1 MKHLIALLAALTMT
15 ACAGNA
21 KHTDDTLYYLC
32 DNNEKGKLDF
42 EDEILVI
49 TRTPEGEYK
58 GKFYGTSD
66 EFMKA
71 RKGFLPGFYA
81 LPFAFRKGESKEI
94 SFTLSAKDRR
104 FLNMPVSIKYQNHF
118 DAIDAFG
125 DVWYLG
131 WKQSQDILDK
141 EVVTFCGELNADGIV
156 LENRDVAFPEKK
168 RLFKRV
174 KADELAA
181 YGAQLMT
188 RKQSKENSGR
198 LYPVQGRSGKVVE
211 LSNGNFY
218 PLIEKDEEQGCYVLD
233 GQEYSKV
240 PMDKGTVREYR
251 AEDGKG
257 FIYLTKNITIHVYDA
272 PSAGAR
278 KISILRGSS
287 HEVPECY
294 QVLSYQNGWYKIRIE
309 GAAGNKISEGY
320 VPEKHFSWDPKG
332 F

>member
-1 MKHLIALLAALTMT
+1 MKHLIVLFAALTMT
-15 ACAGNA
+15 AYAGNA
-21 KHTDDTLYYLC
+21 KQTDDTLYYLC

-81 LPFAFRKGESKEI
+81 LPFTFRKGESKEI

-188 RKQSKENSGR
+188 RKQRDRKS
-198 LYPVQGRSGKVVE
+198 VV
-211 LSNGNFY
+211 
-218 PLIEKDEEQGCYVLD
+218 
-233 GQEYSKV
+233 
-240 PMDKGTVREYR
+240 
-251 AEDGKG
+251 
-257 FIYLTKNITIHVYDA
+257 
-272 PSAGAR
+272 
-278 KISILRGSS
+278 
-287 HEVPECY
+287 
-294 QVLSYQNGWYKIRIE
+294 
-309 GAAGNKISEGY
+309 
-320 VPEKHFSWDPKG
+320 
-332 F
+332 

>member
-1 MKHLIALLAALTMT
+1 
-15 ACAGNA
+15 
-21 KHTDDTLYYLC
+21 
-32 DNNEKGKLDF
+32 
-42 EDEILVI
+42 
-49 TRTPEGEYK
+49 
-58 GKFYGTSD
+58 
-66 EFMKA
+66 
-71 RKGFLPGFYA
+71 
-81 LPFAFRKGESKEI
+81 
-94 SFTLSAKDRR
+94 
-104 FLNMPVSIKYQNHF
+104 MPVSIKFQNHF

-125 DVWYLG
+125 DVQYLG

-156 LENRDVAFPEKK
+156 LENRDVAYPEKK

-188 RKQSKENSGR
+188 RKQSKENCGE

-211 LSNGNFY
+211 LSDGNFY
-218 PLIEKDEEQGCYVLD
+218 PLIEKDEEQGCYVLG

-257 FIYLTKNITIHVYDA
+257 FIYLIKNITIHVYDA
-272 PSAGAR
+272 PSTGAKR
-278 KISILRGSS
+278 IGTLRGYS
-287 HEVPECY
+287 HELPECY

-309 GAAGNKISEGY
+309 GVAGNKGSEGY
-320 VPEKHFSWDPKG
+320 VPEKHFCWDPKG
-332 F
+332 I

>member
-1 MKHLIALLAALTMT
+1 MKHLIVLFAALTMT
-15 ACAGNA
+15 AYAGNA
-21 KHTDDTLYYLC
+21 KQTDDTLYYLC

-81 LPFAFRKGESKEI
+81 LPFTFRKGESKEI

-211 LSNGNFY
+211 LSDGNFY

-233 GQEYSKV
+233 GQEFSKV
-240 PMDKGTVREYR
+240 SMDRGTVREYR

-257 FIYLTKNITIHVYDA
+257 FIYLC
-272 PSAGAR
+272 
-278 KISILRGSS
+278 L
-287 HEVPECY
+287 
-294 QVLSYQNGWYKIRIE
+294 
-309 GAAGNKISEGY
+309 
-320 VPEKHFSWDPKG
+320 
-332 F
+332 

>member
-1 MKHLIALLAALTMT
+1 MKHLIALFAALAMT

-21 KHTDDTLYYLC
+21 KQTDDTLYYLC

-81 LPFAFRKGESKEI
+81 LPFTFRKGESKEI

-104 FLNMPVSIKYQNHF
+104 FLNMPISINFKNHF
-118 DAIDAFG
+118 DAIDALG
-125 DVWYLG
+125 DVQYLG

-174 KADELAA
+174 KAD
-181 YGAQLMT
+181 
-188 RKQSKENSGR
+188 
-198 LYPVQGRSGKVVE
+198 
-211 LSNGNFY
+211 
-218 PLIEKDEEQGCYVLD
+218 
-233 GQEYSKV
+233 
-240 PMDKGTVREYR
+240 
-251 AEDGKG
+251 
-257 FIYLTKNITIHVYDA
+257 
-272 PSAGAR
+272 
-278 KISILRGSS
+278 
-287 HEVPECY
+287 
-294 QVLSYQNGWYKIRIE
+294 
-309 GAAGNKISEGY
+309 
-320 VPEKHFSWDPKG
+320 
-332 F
+332 